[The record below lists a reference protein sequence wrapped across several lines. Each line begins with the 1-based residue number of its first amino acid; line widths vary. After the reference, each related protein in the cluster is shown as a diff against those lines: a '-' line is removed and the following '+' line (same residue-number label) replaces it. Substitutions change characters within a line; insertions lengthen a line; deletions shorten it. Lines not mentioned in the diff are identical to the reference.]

1 MNTEIFGIM
10 LMYGLVLALAIP
22 LGRYIGKVFNYE
34 NTWLDK
40 IFNPL
45 DNLFFKLS
53 GIDPNIEMTWKQ
65 HLVALLTINIFWFII
80 SMLVLTNMA
89 WLPLNPDGNP
99 SMSTDLAFNTSVSFV
114 TNTNLQHYSGEN
126 GISYLGQLLL
136 MLWQFISAGTGIAIC
151 AVVFIAMKERT
162 TQTLG
167 NFYSLFVRSCT
178 RILLPIAFVL
188 ALILAFN
195 GTPMTLEGKDTMVT
209 LQGDTVEVSRGP
221 VAAFVAIKQLGT
233 NGGGFYGPNST
244 HPFENPNY
252 VTNIVESVSILLIP
266 IAMVFAMGYVLRRR
280 KLAITVFGVMT
291 IGFLLLLIPSVIY
304 EMKGNPAI
312 SQMGISQPMGSMEGK
327 EVRFGAAASANW
339 AIYTTSTSN
348 GSVNAMH
355 DSMTPLTG
363 MFTLLGM
370 MINSFYGGVGV
381 GFLNFYIF
389 IILAV
394 FISGLMVGRT
404 PEFLGKK
411 IEAGEMKIAMVIALL
426 HPLMILSGTA
436 ISSYLYTGNPIE
448 YSAWL
453 NNPGYHGFSEML
465 YEFSSASANNGSGF
479 EGLGDN
485 TPFWNI
491 ATGLVMLLA
500 RYLPII
506 GPVAIAGILA
516 SKKYIPESTGTL
528 KTDTATFGL
537 IVFAVIVIVA
547 SLSFFPALTLGPIAE
562 YFSMLK

>member
-80 SMLVLTNMA
+80 SMLALTNMA